1 MHPPAIPNL
10 IPPPL
15 PLPFPVFPLPP
26 QVFLPQEVRPWE
38 GSEEEEEKDLE
49 ALQLKAEEDAEDAS
63 YDAFMGNVPRGR
75 RRHKASQTSFNSS
88 ATASSDSDSNSKEL
102 DSSDGLDSGDDEG
115 EEEEEEE
122 EEVALGYP

>member
-38 GSEEEEEKDLE
+38 GSEEEEEEDSEELR
-49 ALQLKAEEDAEDAS
+49 LKAEDNAKDAS
-63 YDAFMGNVPRGR
+63 YDAFMGEFP
-75 RRHKASQTSFNSS
+75 KAQEKAQKFL
-88 ATASSDSDSNSKEL
+88 K
-102 DSSDGLDSGDDEG
+102 
-115 EEEEEEE
+115 
-122 EEVALGYP
+122 